1 MAFRAKYLS
10 DEYLSKQ
17 IATLRKALESVS
29 TKLSIAALL
38 GLMLVPVVPNYAA
51 STLTAAGAPAAPAPT
66 AASAPIEVVR
76 AKPVLV
82 PDALMQPELAQ
93 RSFPPP
99 CRCCLP

>member
-38 GLMLVPVVPNYAA
+38 GLALVPVIPKYAA
-51 STLTAAGAPAAPAPT
+51 PHPHLCGLHPPLRGCTRGARSSSPEHPDRGGARQGRAGA
-66 AASAPIEVVR
+66 
-76 AKPVLV
+76 
-82 PDALMQPELAQ
+82 
-93 RSFPPP
+93 
-99 CRCCLP
+99 